1 MVQHS
6 APMQRRSLLKLGIG
20 ASVVLAVAGTGVALL
35 QPGLRDDHLG
45 PAATAVMRAVARA
58 VLEGALP
65 IDPMQRERALDAHL
79 VRLDAAVAAFPAP
92 TRAEL
97 SQLLA
102 LLSSAPGRRAL
113 AGLAAPWPEASEAE
127 IQGGLQSM
135 RLSRLS
141 LRQQAYHALRD
152 LTNAAY
158 FSDPA
163 AWVHMGYPGPMDL

>member
-1 MVQHS
+1 
-6 APMQRRSLLKLGIG
+6 MQRRTLLKLGIG

-35 QPGLRDDHLG
+35 QPGLRDGHLSM
-45 PAATAVMRAVARA
+45 ASNEVMRAVARA

-65 IDPMQRERALDAHL
+65 SETMPREQALDAHL
-79 VRLDAAVAAFPAP
+79 LRLDAAIAAFPVP

-102 LLSSAPGRRAL
+102 VLASVPGRHAL
-113 AGLAAPWPEASEAE
+113 AGLSEPWSQAGVPD
-127 IQGGLQSM
+127 IQQALQSM
-135 RLSRLS
+135 RLSKLA

-158 FSDPA
+158 FSDPS
-163 AWVHMGYPGPMDL
+163 AWAHLGYPGPMDI